1 MDKKT
6 ELDARRFKLI
16 QTVLDMEDEFMI
28 EDLEL
33 FFARQKRN
41 SFQTTNIPSTTGN
54 EDINNIVDQ
63 VLEDNRSELPTNGD
77 DFFENDLKEYMEAA
91 SRPPKDKK
99 K

>member
-16 QTVLDMEDEFMI
+16 QAVLDMEDEFMI
-28 EDLEL
+28 EDLESFL
-33 FFARQKRN
+33 AHQKRN
-41 SFQTTNIPSTTGN
+41 SFQATNTPSTIGN

-63 VLEDNRSELPTNGD
+63 VLEDDRSKSPGNGD

-91 SRPPKDKK
+91 SRPSKDKK
-99 K
+99 D

>member
-16 QTVLDMEDEFMI
+16 QAVLDMEDEFMI
-28 EDLEL
+28 EDMEL
-33 FFARQKRN
+33 FLARQKRN
-41 SFQTTNIPSTTGN
+41 SLQNTNNPSTIGN

-63 VLEDNRSELPTNGD
+63 VLEDNHSKLPNNGD